1 MEIDRGTRIDE
12 IACSNGIN
20 GNIIAAKVDGRAVDL
35 SRQLE
40 NDCSLAWVSVD
51 SPDGLDVLRHSTAHL
66 MAQAVQSLFPG
77 TQVTI
82 GPTIEDGFYYD
93 FKRDQ
98 AFTPEEIK
106 KIESRM
112 EEIAKSNLKVT
123 REEMPKGQ
131 AIELFRRMGEDYKV
145 AILEDI
151 PDEVVSL
158 YRQGDWVDLC
168 RGPHVPSTGVLKAFK
183 LTGVAG
189 AYWRG
194 NEKNEMLQRIYGT
207 AWPTKQALKE
217 YLRLVE
223 EAKKRDHRKLGQEL
237 GLFMIS
243 DAIGPGLPIWLPK
256 GAMVRSILE
265 RYIVDIER
273 SMGYQHVNT
282 PQLAR
287 VDLYKRS
294 GHWDHFKDNMY
305 PPMEFESKEEL
316 VLRPMNCPHHIT
328 IYKHG
333 LHSYRD
339 LPIRLAELGTMYR
352 YERSGALSGLSRVRA
367 MTLND
372 AHIFCLPEQI
382 QAETVAVLRLI
393 QRVYR
398 DFGFKDYWYRL
409 SLRNPN
415 DKANFVD
422 NDGMWDRAEAYL
434 RQALTEVGVP
444 FKEAVGEAAYY
455 GPKIDVQLNDVLGHS
470 ETLST
475 VQLDFYLPERF
486 ELEYVDRDGQY
497 KRPVMIHRG
506 VISTMERMMA
516 FLIEHYAGNFP
527 LWLAPVQIK
536 VVTVTDQQLD
546 YARKVSAELKDAGW
560 RVELDGRN
568 EKLGYKIREA
578 QLAKIPYAIVIGDKE
593 VAGSDRGAAPA
604 RRREPGADGVWRFQR
619 QAACRGC
626 RRNGRSIEIMRS
638 NEEWRCPIAR
648 EARIN
653 HQIRAREVRVIGR
666 QGRAARRYAV
676 A

>member
-1 MEIDRGTRIDE
+1 MDSIHVTLPDGKSVEVQRGTPIDA
-12 IACSNGIN
+12 IAPSGATN
-20 GNIIAAKVDGRAVDL
+20 GNIIIAAKIDGRPVDL
-35 SRQLE
+35 SRRLD
-40 NDCSLAWVSVD
+40 NDCSVAWVPID

-93 FKRDQ
+93 FKRDRG
-98 AFTPEEIK
+98 FTPEEIE
-106 KIESRM
+106 KIEARM
-112 EEIAKSNLKVT
+112 EELAKSNLKVT
-123 REEMPKGQ
+123 REEMPKSQ
-131 AIELFRRMGEDYKV
+131 AIELFRGMGEDYKV
-145 AILEDI
+145 AIIEDI
-151 PDEVVSL
+151 PDEKVSL

-168 RGPHVPSTGVLKAFK
+168 RGPHVPSTGVIKAFK

-207 AWPTKQALKE
+207 AWPTKPALKE
-217 YLRLVE
+217 HLRLLE

-243 DAIGPGLPIWLPK
+243 DVVGPGLPIWLPK

-273 SMGYQHVNT
+273 STGYQHVNT

-287 VDLYKRS
+287 VELYKRS

-305 PPMEFESKEEL
+305 PPMEFENKEEL

-339 LPIRLAELGTMYR
+339 LPVRLAELGTMYR

-372 AHIFCLPEQI
+372 AHIFCLPDQI

-409 SLRNPN
+409 SLRNPM

-422 NDGMWDRAEAYL
+422 NDAMWDRAEGYL
-434 RQALTEVGVP
+434 RQALNEVGVS

-527 LWLAPVQIK
+527 LWLAPVQVK

-546 YARKVSAELKDAGW
+546 YARRVSAELTAAGW
-560 RVELDGRN
+560 RVELDERN

-578 QLAKIPYAIVIGDKE
+578 QLAKIPYAVVIGDKE
-593 VAGSDRGAAPA
+593 VEAQTVAP
-604 RRREPGADGVWRFQR
+604 RRRGGENVAPLSVSDFIQR
-619 QAACRGC
+619 LKFEVAQERG
-626 RRNGRSIEIMRS
+626 
-638 NEEWRCPIAR
+638 
-648 EARIN
+648 EA
-653 HQIRAREVRVIGR
+653 
-666 QGRAARRYAV
+666 
-676 A
+676 

>member
-1 MEIDRGTRIDE
+1 MENIHVRLADGQTVEVSRGTPVDE
-12 IACSNGIN
+12 IARDQRAN
-20 GNIIAAKVDGRAVDL
+20 GNIIAAKIDGRPVDL
-35 SRQLE
+35 KRPLE
-40 NDCSLAWVSVD
+40 QDCSLEWISIE

-66 MAQAVQSLFPG
+66 MAQAVQSLYPG

-98 AFTPEEIK
+98 AFTAEELE
-106 KIESRM
+106 KIEARM
-112 EEIAKSNLKVT
+112 EEIARTDLKVT
-123 REEMPKGQ
+123 REEMAKNQ
-131 AIELFRRMGEDYKV
+131 AIEIFRRMGEAYKV
-145 AILEDI
+145 AILEEI
-151 PDEVVSL
+151 PDETVSL

-168 RGPHVPSTGVLKAFK
+168 RGPHVPSTAVIKAFK

-194 NEKNEMLQRIYGT
+194 NENNEMLQRIYGT
-207 AWPTKQALKE
+207 SWPTKQALKE

-243 DAIGPGLPIWLPK
+243 DAIGPGLPLWLPK
-256 GAMVRSILE
+256 GALVRSILE

-273 SMGYQHVNT
+273 SLGYQHVNT

-305 PPMEFESKEEL
+305 PLMAFENKEQL
-316 VLRPMNCPHHIT
+316 VLRPMNCPHHII
-328 IYKHG
+328 IYKHE

-382 QAETVAVLRLI
+382 QSEAVAVLRLI

-409 SLRNPN
+409 SLGNPK
-415 DKANFVD
+415 DKTNFVD
-422 NDGMWDRAEAYL
+422 NDAMWDAAESYL
-434 RQALTEVGVP
+434 RQALAEVGVP
-444 FKEAVGEAAYY
+444 YKEAPGEAAYY

-486 ELEYVDRDGQY
+486 ELEYVDKDGQY

-506 VISTMERMMA
+506 VISTMERMTA
-516 FLIEHYAGNFP
+516 FLIEHHAGNFP

-536 VVTVTDQQLD
+536 IVTVTDQQLD
-546 YARKVSAELKDAGW
+546 YARKVFTELKDAGW
-560 RVELDGRN
+560 RVELDERN

-593 VAGSDRGAAPA
+593 VQAQTLAP
-604 RRREPGADGVWRFQR
+604 RRRGGENLAPMPLNEFIERLKSEVAQE
-619 QAACRGC
+619 RG
-626 RRNGRSIEIMRS
+626 
-638 NEEWRCPIAR
+638 
-648 EARIN
+648 EA
-653 HQIRAREVRVIGR
+653 
-666 QGRAARRYAV
+666 
-676 A
+676 

>member
-1 MEIDRGTRIDE
+1 MENIHVRLPDGQTVEVRRGTRIDE
-12 IACSNGIN
+12 IGSGHRADGD
-20 GNIIAAKVDGRAVDL
+20 IIAAQVDGRPVDL
-35 SRQLE
+35 NRPVEQDCFLE
-40 NDCSLAWVSVD
+40 WISID

-93 FKRDQ
+93 FKRDR
-98 AFTPEEIK
+98 AFTAEELE
-106 KIESRM
+106 KIEARM
-112 EEIAKSNLKVT
+112 AEIAQSNLKVS
-123 REEMPKGQ
+123 REEMPKSQ
-131 AIELFRRMGEDYKV
+131 AIELFRNMGEDYKV
-145 AILEDI
+145 AILEEI
-151 PDEVVSL
+151 PDETVSL

-168 RGPHVPSTGVLKAFK
+168 RGPHVPSTGAIKAFK

-207 AWPTKQALKE
+207 SWPTKQALKE
-217 YLRLVE
+217 HLRLLE

-243 DAIGPGLPIWLPK
+243 DAIGPGLPVWLPK

-265 RYIVDIER
+265 RYIVDLER
-273 SMGYQHVNT
+273 SLGYQHVNT

-305 PPMEFESKEEL
+305 PLMEFENKEEL
-316 VLRPMNCPHHIT
+316 VLRPMNCPHHIV
-328 IYKHG
+328 IYQHG

-352 YERSGALSGLSRVRA
+352 YERSGTLSGLSRVRA

-382 QAETVAVLRLI
+382 QSEAVGVLRLI
-393 QRVYR
+393 ERVYR

-409 SLRNPN
+409 SLRNSK

-422 NDGMWDRAEAYL
+422 NDAMWDKAESYL
-434 RQALTEVGVP
+434 RQALSEVGVAY
-444 FKEAVGEAAYY
+444 KEAVGEAAYY

-486 ELEYVDRDGQY
+486 ELEYVDKDGQY

-516 FLIEHYAGNFP
+516 FLIEHHAGNFP

-536 VVTVTDQQLD
+536 IVTVTDQQLD
-546 YARKVSAELKDAGW
+546 YARRIFMELKAGGW
-560 RVELDGRN
+560 RVELDERN

-578 QLAKIPYAIVIGDKE
+578 QLAKIPYAVVIGDKE
-593 VAGSDRGAAPA
+593 VQAQTVAP
-604 RRREPGADGVWRFQR
+604 RRRGGENLPSMSLNDFVERLK
-619 QAACRGC
+619 
-626 RRNGRSIEIMRS
+626 SEL
-638 NEEWRCPIAR
+638 AR
-648 EARIN
+648 EKGEA
-653 HQIRAREVRVIGR
+653 
-666 QGRAARRYAV
+666 
-676 A
+676 

>member
-1 MEIDRGTRIDE
+1 MDSVRVTLSDGQSVEVRRGSRINELASSLNID
-12 IACSNGIN
+12 
-20 GNIIAAKVDGRAVDL
+20 GNIIAAKLNGYPVDL
-35 SRQLE
+35 SRALDQ
-40 NDCSLAWVSVD
+40 NCSLEWVPMDSV
-51 SPDGLDVLRHSTAHL
+51 DGLDVLRHSTAHL

-93 FKRDQ
+93 FKRETP
-98 AFTPEEIK
+98 FTPEEIA
-106 KIESRM
+106 KIEQRM
-112 EEIAKSNLKVT
+112 EELARANLKVT
-123 REEMPKGQ
+123 REEMPKVQ
-131 AIELFRRMGEDYKV
+131 AIEMFRRMGEDYKV
-145 AILEDI
+145 SIIEDI
-151 PDEVVSL
+151 TEDPVSL
-158 YRQGDWVDLC
+158 YRQGDWIDLC
-168 RGPHVPSTGVLKAFK
+168 RGPHVPSTGKLKAFK
-183 LTGVAG
+183 ITGVAG

-194 NEKNEMLQRIYGT
+194 DEKNEMLQRIYGT
-207 AWPTKQALKE
+207 SWPTKQALKE

-243 DAIGPGLPIWLPK
+243 DAVGPGLPIWLPK
-256 GAMVRSILE
+256 GAQLRSILE

-273 SMGYQHVNT
+273 SLGYQHVNT

-305 PPMEFESKEEL
+305 PPMAFENKEEL
-316 VLRPMNCPHHIT
+316 VLRPMNCPHHI
-328 IYKHG
+328 IVYKHE
-333 LHSYRD
+333 LHSYRN

-382 QAETVAVLRLI
+382 QAEAVGVLRLI

-398 DFGFKDYWYRL
+398 DFGFKEYWYRL
-409 SLRNPN
+409 SLRNPK
-415 DKANFVD
+415 DKTNFVD
-422 NDGMWDRAEAYL
+422 NDAMWDTAEEYL
-434 RQALTEVGVP
+434 RQALAEVGVP
-444 FKEAVGEAAYY
+444 YKEALGEAAYY

-506 VISTMERMMA
+506 VISTMERMTA
-516 FLIEHYAGNFP
+516 FLIEHHAGNFP
-527 LWLAPVQIK
+527 LWLAPVQLKI
-536 VVTVTDQQLD
+536 VTVTEQQLD
-546 YARKVSAELKDAGW
+546 YAHKVFTELKDAGW
-560 RVELDGRN
+560 RVELDERN

-578 QLAKIPYAIVIGDKE
+578 QLAKIPYAIVIGDSEVQAQTVAPRRRGGENLAPMPLNEFMERLRSE
-593 VAGSDRGAAPA
+593 VAQERG
-604 RRREPGADGVWRFQR
+604 
-619 QAACRGC
+619 
-626 RRNGRSIEIMRS
+626 
-638 NEEWRCPIAR
+638 
-648 EARIN
+648 EA
-653 HQIRAREVRVIGR
+653 
-666 QGRAARRYAV
+666 
-676 A
+676 

>member
-1 MEIDRGTRIDE
+1 MENIHVRLPDGQTVEVRRGTRIDE
-12 IACSNGIN
+12 IGSGHRADGD
-20 GNIIAAKVDGRAVDL
+20 IIAAKVDGRPVDL
-35 SRQLE
+35 NRPVDQDCFLE
-40 NDCSLAWVSVD
+40 WISID

-93 FKRDQ
+93 FKRDR
-98 AFTPEEIK
+98 AFTAEELE
-106 KIESRM
+106 KIEARM
-112 EEIAKSNLKVT
+112 AEIAQSNLKVS
-123 REEMPKGQ
+123 REEMPKSQ
-131 AIELFRRMGEDYKV
+131 AIELFRNMGEDYKV
-145 AILEDI
+145 AILEEI
-151 PDEVVSL
+151 PDETVSL

-168 RGPHVPSTGVLKAFK
+168 RGPHVPSTGAIKAFK

-207 AWPTKQALKE
+207 SWPTKQALKE
-217 YLRLVE
+217 HLRLLE

-243 DAIGPGLPIWLPK
+243 DAIGPGLPVWLPK

-265 RYIVDIER
+265 RYIVDLER
-273 SMGYQHVNT
+273 SLGYQHVNT

-305 PPMEFESKEEL
+305 PLMEFENKEEL
-316 VLRPMNCPHHIT
+316 VLRPMNCPHHIV
-328 IYKHG
+328 IYQHG

-352 YERSGALSGLSRVRA
+352 YERSGTLSGLSRVRA

-382 QAETVAVLRLI
+382 QSEAVGVLRLI
-393 QRVYR
+393 ERVYR

-409 SLRNPN
+409 SLRNSK

-422 NDGMWDRAEAYL
+422 NDAMWDKAESYL
-434 RQALTEVGVP
+434 RQALSEVGVAY
-444 FKEAVGEAAYY
+444 KEAVGEAAYY

-486 ELEYVDRDGQY
+486 ELEYVDKDGQY

-516 FLIEHYAGNFP
+516 FLIEHHAGNFP

-536 VVTVTDQQLD
+536 IVTVTDQQLD
-546 YARKVSAELKDAGW
+546 YARRIFMELKAGGW
-560 RVELDGRN
+560 RVELDERN

-578 QLAKIPYAIVIGDKE
+578 QLAKIPYAVVIGDKE
-593 VAGSDRGAAPA
+593 VQAQTVAP
-604 RRREPGADGVWRFQR
+604 RRRGGENLPSMSLNDFVERLK
-619 QAACRGC
+619 
-626 RRNGRSIEIMRS
+626 SEL
-638 NEEWRCPIAR
+638 AR
-648 EARIN
+648 EKGEA
-653 HQIRAREVRVIGR
+653 
-666 QGRAARRYAV
+666 
-676 A
+676 

>member
-1 MEIDRGTRIDE
+1 MDSIHVTLPDGKSVEVQRGTPIDA
-12 IACSNGIN
+12 IAPSGATN
-20 GNIIAAKVDGRAVDL
+20 GNIIIAAKIDGRPVDL
-35 SRQLE
+35 SRRLD
-40 NDCSLAWVSVD
+40 NDCSLAWVPID

-93 FKRDQ
+93 FKRDRG
-98 AFTPEEIK
+98 FTPEEIE
-106 KIESRM
+106 KIEARM
-112 EEIAKSNLKVT
+112 EELAKSNLKVT
-123 REEMPKGQ
+123 REEMPKSQ
-131 AIELFRRMGEDYKV
+131 AIELFRGMGEDYKV
-145 AILEDI
+145 AIIEDI
-151 PDEVVSL
+151 PDEKVSL

-168 RGPHVPSTGVLKAFK
+168 RGPHVPSTGVIKAFK

-207 AWPTKQALKE
+207 AWPTKPALKE
-217 YLRLVE
+217 HLRLLE

-243 DAIGPGLPIWLPK
+243 DVVGPGLPIWLPK

-273 SMGYQHVNT
+273 STGYQHVNT

-287 VDLYKRS
+287 VELYKRS

-305 PPMEFESKEEL
+305 PPMEFENKEEL

-339 LPIRLAELGTMYR
+339 LPVRLAELGTMYR

-372 AHIFCLPEQI
+372 AHIFCLPDQI

-409 SLRNPN
+409 SLRNPM

-422 NDGMWDRAEAYL
+422 NDAMWDRAEGYL
-434 RQALTEVGVP
+434 RQALNEVGVS

-527 LWLAPVQIK
+527 LWLAPVQVK

-546 YARKVSAELKDAGW
+546 YARRVSAELTAAGW
-560 RVELDGRN
+560 RVELDERN

-578 QLAKIPYAIVIGDKE
+578 QLAKIPYAVVIGDKE
-593 VAGSDRGAAPA
+593 VEAQTVAP
-604 RRREPGADGVWRFQR
+604 RRRGGENVAPLSVSDFIQR
-619 QAACRGC
+619 LKFEVAQERG
-626 RRNGRSIEIMRS
+626 
-638 NEEWRCPIAR
+638 
-648 EARIN
+648 EA
-653 HQIRAREVRVIGR
+653 
-666 QGRAARRYAV
+666 
-676 A
+676 

>member
-1 MEIDRGTRIDE
+1 MDSIHVTLPDGKSLEIPRGTRIDE
-12 IACSNGIN
+12 IAPAIATN
-20 GNIIAAKVDGRAVDL
+20 GNIIAAKMDGCPVDL
-35 SRQLE
+35 SRRLDS
-40 NDCSLAWVSVD
+40 DCSLTWVSID

-93 FKRDQ
+93 FKRDR
-98 AFTPEEIK
+98 AFTPEEIE
-106 KIESRM
+106 KIEARM
-112 EEIAKSNLKVT
+112 EEIAKANLKVT
-123 REEMPKGQ
+123 REEMPRIQ
-131 AIELFRRMGEDYKV
+131 AIELFRAMGEDYKV
-145 AILEDI
+145 AIIEDL
-151 PDEVVSL
+151 PDENVSL

-168 RGPHVPSTGVLKAFK
+168 RGPHLPSTGAIKAFK

-217 YLRLVE
+217 HLRLLE

-243 DAIGPGLPIWLPK
+243 DVVGPGLPIWLPK

-287 VDLYKRS
+287 VELYKRS

-305 PPMEFESKEEL
+305 PPMEFENKEEL

-339 LPIRLAELGTMYR
+339 LPVRLAELGTMYR

-382 QAETVAVLRLI
+382 QPETVEVLRLI

-409 SLRNPN
+409 SLRNPK

-422 NDGMWDRAEAYL
+422 NDAMWDTAEGYL
-434 RQALTEVGVP
+434 REALSEVGVP

-527 LWLAPVQIK
+527 LWLAPVQVKI
-536 VVTVTDQQLD
+536 VTVTDQQLD
-546 YARKVSAELKDAGW
+546 YARRVSAELTAAGW
-560 RVELDGRN
+560 RVELDERN

-578 QLAKIPYAIVIGDKE
+578 QLAKIPYALVIGDKE
-593 VAGSDRGAAPA
+593 VAAQTIAP
-604 RRREPGADGVWRFQR
+604 RRRGGENLAPLSLGDFIQR
-619 QAACRGC
+619 LKLDVAQERG
-626 RRNGRSIEIMRS
+626 ET
-638 NEEWRCPIAR
+638 
-648 EARIN
+648 
-653 HQIRAREVRVIGR
+653 
-666 QGRAARRYAV
+666 
-676 A
+676 

>member
-1 MEIDRGTRIDE
+1 MDSIHVTLSDGKSVEVRRGTRIE
-12 IACSNGIN
+12 ELGSSVGID
-20 GNIIAAKVDGRAVDL
+20 GNIIAAKVDGRPMDL
-35 SRQLE
+35 SRLIE
-40 NDCSLAWVSVD
+40 KDCSLAWVSID
-51 SPDGLDVLRHSTAHL
+51 SPEGLAVLRHSTAHL

-98 AFTPEEIK
+98 SFTAEELK
-106 KIESRM
+106 KIEARM
-112 EEIAKSNLKVT
+112 EEIAKSNLTIT
-123 REEMPKGQ
+123 REEMPKSR
-131 AIELFRRMGEDYKV
+131 AIELFRSMGEEYKV
-145 AILEDI
+145 AILEEI
-151 PDEVVSL
+151 PDETVSL

-207 AWPTKQALKE
+207 SWPTKQALKE

-223 EAKKRDHRKLGQEL
+223 EAKQRDHRKLGQEL

-243 DAIGPGLPIWLPK
+243 DVIGPGLPVWLPK
-256 GAMVRSILE
+256 GAMIRSILE

-273 SMGYQHVNT
+273 SLGYQYVNT

-287 VDLYKRS
+287 ADLYKRS

-305 PPMEFESKEEL
+305 PLMEFENKEEL
-316 VLRPMNCPHHIT
+316 VLRPMNCPHHII
-328 IYKHG
+328 IYKHE

-382 QAETVAVLRLI
+382 QAEAVSVLRLI

-409 SLRNPN
+409 SLGNPK
-415 DKANFVD
+415 DKTNFVD
-422 NDGMWDRAEAYL
+422 NDAMWDTAESYL
-434 RQALTEVGVP
+434 RQALNEVGVSY
-444 FKEAVGEAAYY
+444 KEAIGEAAYY

-486 ELEYVDRDGQY
+486 ELEYVDREGQY

-506 VISTMERMMA
+506 VISTMERMTA
-516 FLIEHYAGNFP
+516 FLIEHHAGNFP

-536 VVTVTDQQLD
+536 IVTVTDQQLD
-546 YARKVSAELKDAGW
+546 YARKVFTELKDAGW
-560 RVELDGRN
+560 RVELDERN

-578 QLAKIPYAIVIGDKE
+578 QLAKIPYAIVIGDSEVQAQTVAPRRRGGENLTPMPLNKFMERLRSE
-593 VAGSDRGAAPA
+593 VAQERG
-604 RRREPGADGVWRFQR
+604 
-619 QAACRGC
+619 
-626 RRNGRSIEIMRS
+626 
-638 NEEWRCPIAR
+638 
-648 EARIN
+648 
-653 HQIRAREVRVIGR
+653 EV
-666 QGRAARRYAV
+666 
-676 A
+676 

>member
-1 MEIDRGTRIDE
+1 MTRKRSAVQSCPCLPLFANKIEMDSIHVTLPDGKSVEIPRGTRIDE
-12 IACSNGIN
+12 IAPVVATN
-20 GNIIAAKVDGRAVDL
+20 GNIIAAKIDGRPVDL
-35 SRQLE
+35 SRRLDS
-40 NDCSLAWVSVD
+40 DCSLAWVSID

-93 FKRDQ
+93 FKRDR
-98 AFTPEEIK
+98 AFTPEEIE
-106 KIESRM
+106 KIEARM
-112 EEIAKSNLKVT
+112 EEIAKSDLKVS
-123 REEMPKGQ
+123 REEMPKSQ
-131 AIELFRRMGEDYKV
+131 AIELFRGMGEDYKV
-145 AILEDI
+145 AIIEDL
-151 PDEVVSL
+151 PDENVSL

-168 RGPHVPSTGVLKAFK
+168 RGPHVPSTGAIKAFK

-217 YLRLVE
+217 HLRLLE

-243 DAIGPGLPIWLPK
+243 DVVGPGLPIWLPK

-305 PPMEFESKEEL
+305 PPMEFENKEEL

-339 LPIRLAELGTMYR
+339 LPVRLAELGTMYR
-352 YERSGALSGLSRVRA
+352 YERSGVLSGLSRVRA

-382 QAETVAVLRLI
+382 QAETVGVLQLI

-409 SLRNPN
+409 SLRNPM
-415 DKANFVD
+415 DKANFVA
-422 NDGMWDRAEAYL
+422 NDAMWDRAEGYL
-434 RQALTEVGVP
+434 RQALNEVGVS

-527 LWLAPVQIK
+527 LWLAPVQVK

-546 YARKVSAELKDAGW
+546 YARRISAELTAAGW
-560 RVELDGRN
+560 RVELDERN

-578 QLAKIPYAIVIGDKE
+578 QLAKIPYAVVIGDKE
-593 VAGSDRGAAPA
+593 VAAQTVAP
-604 RRREPGADGVWRFQR
+604 RRRGGENVAPLSVGDFIQR
-619 QAACRGC
+619 LKFEVAQERG
-626 RRNGRSIEIMRS
+626 
-638 NEEWRCPIAR
+638 
-648 EARIN
+648 EA
-653 HQIRAREVRVIGR
+653 
-666 QGRAARRYAV
+666 
-676 A
+676 

>member
-1 MEIDRGTRIDE
+1 MDSVRVTLGDGQSVEVRRGSRIDE
-12 IACSNGIN
+12 LASSLNID
-20 GNIIAAKVDGRAVDL
+20 GNIIAAKLNGYPVDL
-35 SRQLE
+35 SRALDQ
-40 NDCSLAWVSVD
+40 NCSLEWVPMDSV
-51 SPDGLDVLRHSTAHL
+51 DGLDVLRHSTAHL

-93 FKRDQ
+93 FKRETP
-98 AFTPEEIK
+98 FTPEEIA
-106 KIESRM
+106 KIEQRM
-112 EEIAKSNLKVT
+112 EELARANLKVT
-123 REEMPKGQ
+123 REEMPKVQ
-131 AIELFRRMGEDYKV
+131 AIEMFRHMGEDYKV
-145 AILEDI
+145 SIIEGITED
-151 PDEVVSL
+151 PVSL
-158 YRQGDWVDLC
+158 YRQGDWIDLC
-168 RGPHVPSTGVLKAFK
+168 RGPHVPSTGKLKAFK
-183 LTGVAG
+183 ITGVAG

-194 NEKNEMLQRIYGT
+194 DEKNEMLQRIYGT
-207 AWPTKQALKE
+207 SWPTKQALKE

-256 GAMVRSILE
+256 GALLRSILE
-265 RYIVDIER
+265 RYIVDLER
-273 SMGYQHVNT
+273 SLGYQHVNT

-305 PPMEFESKEEL
+305 PPMTFENKEEL
-316 VLRPMNCPHHIT
+316 VLRPMNCPHHII
-328 IYKHG
+328 IYKHE
-333 LHSYRD
+333 LHSYRN

-382 QAETVAVLRLI
+382 QAEAVGVLRLI

-409 SLRNPN
+409 SLRNPK
-415 DKANFVD
+415 DKINFVD
-422 NDGMWDRAEAYL
+422 NDAMWDTAEDYL
-434 RQALTEVGVP
+434 RQALAEVGVP
-444 FKEAVGEAAYY
+444 YKEAPGEAAYY

-486 ELEYVDRDGQY
+486 ELEYVDKDGQY

-506 VISTMERMMA
+506 VISTMERMTA
-516 FLIEHYAGNFP
+516 FLIEHHAGNFP
-527 LWLAPVQIK
+527 LWLAPVQLKI
-536 VVTVTDQQLD
+536 VTVTEQQLD
-546 YARKVSAELKDAGW
+546 YARKVFIELQDAGW
-560 RVELDGRN
+560 RVDLDERN

-578 QLAKIPYAIVIGDKE
+578 QLAKIPYAIVIGDSEVQAQTVAPRRRGGENLAPMPLNEFMERLRSE
-593 VAGSDRGAAPA
+593 VAQERG
-604 RRREPGADGVWRFQR
+604 
-619 QAACRGC
+619 
-626 RRNGRSIEIMRS
+626 
-638 NEEWRCPIAR
+638 
-648 EARIN
+648 EA
-653 HQIRAREVRVIGR
+653 
-666 QGRAARRYAV
+666 
-676 A
+676 

>member
-1 MEIDRGTRIDE
+1 MESIRVTLPDGKPVEVHRGTKVADL
-12 IACSNGIN
+12 ASSLGLNGA
-20 GNIIAAKVDGRAVDL
+20 IIAAKVDGCLVDL
-35 SRQLE
+35 DRVLD
-40 NDCSLAWVSVD
+40 NDCAIEWVSSD
-51 SPDGLDVLRHSTAHL
+51 SPDGLDILRHSTAHL

-98 AFTPEEIK
+98 PFTAEELE
-106 KIESRM
+106 KIETRM
-112 EEIAKSNLKVT
+112 EEIAKSNLKVV
-123 REEMPKGQ
+123 REEMPKSQ
-131 AIELFRRMGEDYKV
+131 AIELFRKMGEDYKV
-145 AILEDI
+145 VILKDI
-151 PDEVVSL
+151 PEETVSL

-168 RGPHVPSTGVLKAFK
+168 RGPHVPSTKALRAFK

-194 NEKNEMLQRIYGT
+194 DEKNEMLQRIYGT
-207 AWPTKQALKE
+207 AWATKEALKE
-217 YLRLVE
+217 HLRRLE

-237 GLFMIS
+237 GLFMVS
-243 DAIGPGLPIWLPK
+243 DAIGPGLPLWLPK
-256 GAMVRSILE
+256 GALVRSILE
-265 RYIVDIER
+265 RYIVDLER
-273 SMGYQHVNT
+273 GLGYQHVNT

-305 PPMEFESKEEL
+305 PPMEFENKEQL
-316 VLRPMNCPHHIT
+316 VLRPMNCPHHIM
-328 IYKHG
+328 IYKHE

-382 QAETVAVLRLI
+382 QSEAVGVLRLI
-393 QRVYR
+393 ERVYR
-398 DFGFKDYWYRL
+398 DFGFKDYWFRL
-409 SLRNPN
+409 SLRNPK

-422 NDGMWDRAEAYL
+422 NDAMWDKAESCL
-434 RQALTEVGVP
+434 REALREVGVP
-444 FKEAVGEAAYY
+444 YKEATGEAAYY

-486 ELEYVDRDGQY
+486 ELEYVDKDGQY

-527 LWLAPVQIK
+527 LWLAPVQLK

-546 YARKVSAELKDAGW
+546 YARRVASELKEAGW
-560 RVELDGRN
+560 RVEVDERN

-578 QLAKIPYAIVIGDKE
+578 QLAKIPYAVVIGDKE
-593 VAGSDRGAAPA
+593 VQSQTVTA
-604 RRREPGADGVWRFQR
+604 RRRGGENLAPMSVSAFIERVKAEMVQE
-619 QAACRGC
+619 RG
-626 RRNGRSIEIMRS
+626 GS
-638 NEEWRCPIAR
+638 
-648 EARIN
+648 
-653 HQIRAREVRVIGR
+653 
-666 QGRAARRYAV
+666 
-676 A
+676 

>member
-1 MEIDRGTRIDE
+1 MENIQVTLPGGQSIQVRRGIRIDE
-12 IACSNGIN
+12 LMSPTDGDKRDVIS
-20 GNIIAAKVDGRAVDL
+20 AKVDGRLVDL
-35 SRQLE
+35 SRALE
-40 NDCSLAWVSVD
+40 KNCALEWISVE
-51 SPDGLDVLRHSTAHL
+51 SPEGLDVLRHSTAHL

-82 GPTIEDGFYYD
+82 GPTIENGFYYD
-93 FKRDQ
+93 FKRTE
-98 AFTPEEIK
+98 AFSQEELE
-106 KIESRM
+106 KIEKRM
-112 EEIAKSNLKVT
+112 AELVQAKLKIT
-123 REEMPKGQ
+123 REEMARGE
-131 AIELFRRMGEDYKV
+131 AIEMFRKMGEDYKV
-145 AILEDI
+145 EIIEGI
-151 PDEVVSL
+151 PEETVSL

-168 RGPHVPSTGVLKAFK
+168 RGPHVPSTNAVRAFK

-194 NEKNEMLQRIYGT
+194 NEQNEMLQRIYGT
-207 AWPTKQALKE
+207 AWHSKEALKE
-217 YLRLVE
+217 HLRLLE

-243 DAIGPGLPIWLPK
+243 DAIGPGLPLWLPK

-294 GHWDHFKDNMY
+294 GHWDHFKANMY
-305 PPMEFESKEEL
+305 PSMEFENKEEL

-372 AHIFCLPEQI
+372 AHIFCLPDQI
-382 QAETVAVLRLI
+382 QSEAVAVLKLI

-398 DFGFKDYWYRL
+398 DFGFTDYWYRL
-409 SLRNPN
+409 SLRNPK
-415 DKANFVD
+415 DQANFVA
-422 NDGMWDRAEAYL
+422 NDAMWDTAEAHL
-434 RQALTEVGVP
+434 RRALGEVGVAY
-444 FKEAVGEAAYY
+444 KEAPGEAAYY

-486 ELEYVDRDGQY
+486 ELEYVDKDGQY

-527 LWLAPVQIK
+527 LWLAPVQVRIL
-536 VVTVTDQQLD
+536 TVTDDHKEYAKKVFEQL
-546 YARKVSAELKDAGW
+546 RGQGW

-578 QLAKIPYAIVIGDKE
+578 QMAKIPYAVVIGDKE
-593 VAGSDRGAAPA
+593 VAAETLAPRRRGGENLAPTPLADFIRRLKSEVAQETGAA
-604 RRREPGADGVWRFQR
+604 
-619 QAACRGC
+619 
-626 RRNGRSIEIMRS
+626 
-638 NEEWRCPIAR
+638 
-648 EARIN
+648 
-653 HQIRAREVRVIGR
+653 
-666 QGRAARRYAV
+666 
-676 A
+676 

>member
-1 MEIDRGTRIDE
+1 MDSIHVTLPDGKSVEIPRGTRIDE
-12 IACSNGIN
+12 IAPVVATN
-20 GNIIAAKVDGRAVDL
+20 GNIIAAKIDGRPVDL
-35 SRQLE
+35 SRRLDS
-40 NDCSLAWVSVD
+40 DCSLTWVSID

-93 FKRDQ
+93 FKRDR
-98 AFTPEEIK
+98 AFTPEEIE
-106 KIESRM
+106 KIEARM
-112 EEIAKSNLKVT
+112 EEIAKSDLKVS
-123 REEMPKGQ
+123 REEMPKSQ
-131 AIELFRRMGEDYKV
+131 AIELFRGMGEDYKV
-145 AILEDI
+145 AIIEDL
-151 PDEVVSL
+151 PDENVSL

-168 RGPHVPSTGVLKAFK
+168 RGPHVPSTGAIKAFK

-217 YLRLVE
+217 HLRLLE

-243 DAIGPGLPIWLPK
+243 DVVGPGLPIWLPK

-305 PPMEFESKEEL
+305 PPMEFENKEEL

-339 LPIRLAELGTMYR
+339 LPVRLAELGTMYR
-352 YERSGALSGLSRVRA
+352 YERSGVLSGLSRVRA

-382 QAETVAVLRLI
+382 QAETVGVLQLI

-409 SLRNPN
+409 SLRNPM

-422 NDGMWDRAEAYL
+422 NDAMWDRAEGYL
-434 RQALTEVGVP
+434 RQALNEVGVS

-527 LWLAPVQIK
+527 LWLAPVQVK

-546 YARKVSAELKDAGW
+546 YARRVSAELTAAGW
-560 RVELDGRN
+560 RVELDERN

-578 QLAKIPYAIVIGDKE
+578 QLAKIPYAVVIGDKE
-593 VAGSDRGAAPA
+593 VEAQTVAP
-604 RRREPGADGVWRFQR
+604 RRRGGENVAPLSVGDFIQR
-619 QAACRGC
+619 LKFEVAQERG
-626 RRNGRSIEIMRS
+626 
-638 NEEWRCPIAR
+638 
-648 EARIN
+648 EA
-653 HQIRAREVRVIGR
+653 
-666 QGRAARRYAV
+666 
-676 A
+676 

>member
-1 MEIDRGTRIDE
+1 MDSIHVTLPDGKSVEIPRGTRIDE
-12 IACSNGIN
+12 IAPAIATN
-20 GNIIAAKVDGRAVDL
+20 GNIIAAKMDGCPVDL
-35 SRQLE
+35 SRRLDS
-40 NDCSLAWVSVD
+40 DCSLTWVSID
-51 SPDGLDVLRHSTAHL
+51 SHDGLDVLRHSTAHL

-93 FKRDQ
+93 FKRDR
-98 AFTPEEIK
+98 AFTPEEIE
-106 KIESRM
+106 KIEARM

-123 REEMPKGQ
+123 REEMPRSQ
-131 AIELFRRMGEDYKV
+131 AIELFRAMGEDYKV
-145 AILEDI
+145 AIIEDL
-151 PDEVVSL
+151 PDENVSL

-168 RGPHVPSTGVLKAFK
+168 RGPHVPSTGAIKAFK

-217 YLRLVE
+217 HLRLLE

-243 DAIGPGLPIWLPK
+243 DVVGPGLPIWLPK

-287 VDLYKRS
+287 VELYKRS

-305 PPMEFESKEEL
+305 PPMEFENKEEL

-339 LPIRLAELGTMYR
+339 LPVRLAELGTMYR

-382 QAETVAVLRLI
+382 QPETVGVLRLI

-409 SLRNPN
+409 SLRNPK

-422 NDGMWDRAEAYL
+422 NDAMWDTAEGYL
-434 RQALTEVGVP
+434 REALSEVGVP

-527 LWLAPVQIK
+527 LWLAPVQVKI
-536 VVTVTDQQLD
+536 VTVTDQQLD
-546 YARKVSAELKDAGW
+546 YARRVSAELTAAGW
-560 RVELDGRN
+560 RVELDERN

-578 QLAKIPYAIVIGDKE
+578 QLAKIPYALVIGDKE
-593 VAGSDRGAAPA
+593 VAAQTIAP
-604 RRREPGADGVWRFQR
+604 RRRGGENLAPLSLGDFIQR
-619 QAACRGC
+619 LKLDVAQERG
-626 RRNGRSIEIMRS
+626 ET
-638 NEEWRCPIAR
+638 
-648 EARIN
+648 
-653 HQIRAREVRVIGR
+653 
-666 QGRAARRYAV
+666 
-676 A
+676 